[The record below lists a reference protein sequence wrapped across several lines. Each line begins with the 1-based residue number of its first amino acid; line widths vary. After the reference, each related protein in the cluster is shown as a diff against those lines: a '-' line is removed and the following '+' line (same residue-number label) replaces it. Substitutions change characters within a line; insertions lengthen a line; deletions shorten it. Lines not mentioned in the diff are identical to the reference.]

1 MPTDAEK
8 RRRRR
13 EIRLLQSEST
23 WLQKAL
29 FDLRKAESAH
39 ADVAVLR
46 DEDETESMRL
56 SLDGR
61 EVEIEALEDAIEDRA
76 QRLLDTVRQMR
87 RELR

>member
-29 FDLRKAESAH
+29 FALRKAEAAH
-39 ADVAVLR
+39 EDVADLR
-46 DEDETESMRL
+46 EDDDGEPIRL
-56 SLDGR
+56 AVDGR
-61 EVEIEALEDAIEDRA
+61 ELELEPLEDAIEERA
-76 QRLLDTVRQMR
+76 QILLDNVRRMR